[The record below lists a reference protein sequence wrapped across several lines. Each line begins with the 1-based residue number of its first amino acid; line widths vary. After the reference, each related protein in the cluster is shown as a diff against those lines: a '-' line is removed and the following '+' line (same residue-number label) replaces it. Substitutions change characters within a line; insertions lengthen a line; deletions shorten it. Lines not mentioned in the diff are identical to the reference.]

1 MVTPATHQPKSDRQN
16 GNWKIHKRKRK
27 EEAMIILIFFF
38 QASPFKR
45 QQKCWTEL
53 FSRWQTMRR
62 SLWPKTKKSGNKVIL
77 LHQESLSDMKRNDDR
92 GKFGVLP
99 VGNRSRFLGEFFD
112 CPGSGEESGFAGCE
126 GLAPHHNQQHCR
138 VFFPMMMMM
147 VAIDILWG
155 TLHLGCHHH
164 AVVYNV
170 RRGPSHWWVWVGY
183 MYSRL
188 SKPSIT

>member
-16 GNWKIHKRKRK
+16 GNWKIHKRKRMD
-27 EEAMIILIFFF
+27 EAMIMLIFFRLLRSSGSRSVGPSS
-38 QASPFKR
+38 SPGGR
-45 QQKCWTEL
+45 QWGGAYDQK
-53 FSRWQTMRR
+53 RR
-62 SLWPKTKKSGNKVIL
+62 SRAIKLYYCIKNPSATWKGMMIEGSLVYYQSEIEVDSSENFLIALGQEKKAA
-77 LHQESLSDMKRNDDR
+77 SLD
-92 GKFGVLP
+92 
-99 VGNRSRFLGEFFD
+99 
-112 CPGSGEESGFAGCE
+112 E